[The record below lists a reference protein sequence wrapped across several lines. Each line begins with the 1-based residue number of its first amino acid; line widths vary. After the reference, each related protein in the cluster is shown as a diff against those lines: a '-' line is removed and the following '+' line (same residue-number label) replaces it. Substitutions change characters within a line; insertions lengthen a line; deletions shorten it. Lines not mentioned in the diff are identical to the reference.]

1 MINEFKKF
9 PKVELHVHL
18 DCCLS
23 FDALKKISPEIS
35 LSTYKEKFIGT
46 GSNSLKDY
54 IKCADIALEYMQT
67 KQQLEIV
74 VEDLFN
80 QFKSDN
86 IIYAEVRFA
95 PLLHL
100 KKGLSAEE
108 VVKIVSEKTFIESKK
123 SGIEVGLILCTLRHF
138 NKKESLRTAELFNS
152 FSNKN
157 IVGFDLAADEAGY
170 PLDNHLKAFQIARN
184 NNVLCTAHAGEALGS
199 QSVLDTLQHLKPQRI
214 GHGVR
219 CIESDELMGKIK
231 KENIHLEICVT
242 SNIVTKVFNDVK
254 DHPIDKLYKYGISL
268 SVNTDGRT
276 ISDTDM
282 NKEYSLLN
290 QYFNWNKKEFFESN
304 INAIN
309 ASFSSNEVKE
319 RIIFKLH
326 DYYLK

>member
-1 MINEFKKF
+1 MSNDFKKF

-23 FDALKKISPEIS
+23 FDALKKINPKIS
-35 LSTYKEKFIGT
+35 LPTYKEKFIGT
-46 GSNSLKDY
+46 NSSNLKDY

-80 QFKSDN
+80 QLKSDN

-100 KKGLSAEE
+100 KKGLNAEE

-123 SGIEVGLILCTLRHF
+123 SGIEVRLILCTLRHF
-138 NKKESLRTAELFNS
+138 NQKESLQTVELFNL

-184 NNVLCTAHAGEALGS
+184 SNILCTAHAGEVLGS
-199 QSVLDTLQHLKPQRI
+199 QSILDTLQHLKPQRI

-219 CIESDELMGKIK
+219 CIENDKLKEKIK
-231 KENIHLEICVT
+231 KENIHLEICLS
-242 SNIVTKVFNDVK
+242 SNIVTKVFNSVK
-254 DHPIDKLYKYGISL
+254 DHPVDKLYKYGISL
-268 SVNTDGRT
+268 SINTDGRT

-282 NKEYSLLN
+282 NKEYALLN
-290 QYFNWNKKEFFESN
+290 KYFNWNKKEFFESN
-304 INAIN
+304 IHAIN
-309 ASFSSNEVKE
+309 ASFSSTEVKE
-319 RIIFKLH
+319 RMIIKLN